1 MIAAII
7 TTPTK
12 TKGIIRLCANIPSSL
27 YLPNSPNPFTLIVSL
42 PNIGSFSLK
51 SALWRKKGFSYPR
64 ASGIVLLTSTTWT
77 TVHTCA
83 ESTRGCGTS
92 SAARTTFTR
101 NAARC
106 RVDALA
112 YRNACSHPKENG
124 YQPRKHPP
132 QHPHFP
138 PFCCKIS
145 PIYTHLPPKTSPIFE
160 TFFGSEVQ
168 INVIRPH
175 PTIECHSA
183 FHNPVLHTR

>member
-112 YRNACSHPKENG
+112 YRNACSRPKENG
-124 YQPRKHPP
+124 YQPRKQPP

-138 PFCCKIS
+138 PFCCKIGL
-145 PIYTHLPPKTSPIFE
+145 IYTYPPPKTSLIFE
-160 TFFGSEVQ
+160 TFLAQNCRLTLFAR
-168 INVIRPH
+168 IP
-175 PTIECHSA
+175 
-183 FHNPVLHTR
+183 L